1 MFSLL
6 NPAALLA
13 LIGLLVPVAIHLWN
27 RRPGREVAVG
37 SLRWLA
43 AGANRRLRN
52 LKPEQLWLLLL
63 RAALLAVLALAVA
76 EPVWRQWQAPSRG
89 QVLLSPEVLGTPAFA
104 TLRPAIDSL
113 RRRGYVVRWLAA
125 GFARAPRA
133 AWRADSAGGSVGSTA
148 GAKGGLESAAFTWA
162 RVQQATEVFPGQPL
176 YVVTSAALGNF
187 QGSHAALP
195 PGVTWQALPMA
206 GTKIWLQAAALR
218 ADSLRL
224 VLGRSTELQTTFR
237 LVSVA
242 QPQLGA
248 IVRVSGLPPLRFE
261 RRADKTQLT
270 QVKPVN
276 GTPTDTG
283 RAISVRNRPLR
294 VIVYSTAA
302 YAADAH
308 YLQAG
313 LRAAATG
320 LPLPLALT
328 TTTRVPVPATRPDWL
343 FWLSEAAVPA
353 AWQTAVNQGTNI
365 WLEAAGPGAA
375 DTASFA
381 TDAAEAATVMVFR
394 RNAVASLQ
402 TTVPLWADGRGRALL
417 TRKAS
422 GQGAVYQ
429 LHTRLNPTWSELAD
443 DPQLPAHLLNLLQPE
458 SPFDPALAAHD
469 QRAIDPTQLAVA
481 RPTLPPATVPG
492 PAATFRRTDLRPWLV
507 LAAGL
512 LFLLERLLA
521 RRREARTL
529 TLTTA
534 S

>member
-1 MFSLL
+1 MFSFL

-13 LIGLLVPVAIHLWN
+13 LVGLLVPVAIHLWN

-63 RAALLAVLALAVA
+63 RATLLAVLALAVA
-76 EPVWRQWQAPSRG
+76 EPVWRQRQPTSRG
-89 QVLLSPEVLGTPAFA
+89 QVLLNSEVVGTPAFA
-104 TLRPAIDSL
+104 TLRPTIDSL

-133 AWRADSAGGSVGSTA
+133 AWRTDSTGGSVESTA
-148 GAKGGLESAAFTWA
+148 AAKSGLESAAFTWA

-176 YVVTSAALGNF
+176 YVVTSAALRNF
-187 QGSHAALP
+187 QGSHPALP
-195 PGVTWQALPMA
+195 AAVAWQTLPVA
-206 GTKIWLQAAALR
+206 GTKTWLQAAALR

-224 VLGRSTELQTTFR
+224 VLGRSTEIQTAFQ

-242 QPQLGA
+242 QPQPGA
-248 IVRVSGLPPLRFE
+248 IVQVAGLPPLRFE
-261 RRADKTQLT
+261 RGADKTQLT

-276 GTPTDTG
+276 GAPADAG
-283 RAISVRNRPLR
+283 RAIAVRTRPLR
-294 VIVYSTAA
+294 VIIYSTAA
-302 YAADAH
+302 YAADAR

-328 TTTRVPVPATRPDWL
+328 TTTQIPAPATRPDWL
-343 FWLSEAAVPA
+343 FWLSEAPVPA
-353 AWQTAVNQGTNI
+353 AWQTAVNQGANV
-365 WLEAAGPGAA
+365 WQEATGPGVA

-381 TDAAEAATVMVFR
+381 TDAPEAAAVRIFR
-394 RNAVASLQ
+394 RSAVAPLQ
-402 TTVPLWADGRGRALL
+402 TALPLWTDGRGQALL

-429 LHTRLNPTWSELAD
+429 LQTRLNPTWSELAD
-443 DPQLPAHLLNLLQPE
+443 APQLPARLLNLLQPE
-458 SPFDPALAAHD
+458 SAFDPTLAAHD
-469 QRAIDPTQLAVA
+469 QRAIDPTQLAVV
-481 RPTLPPATVPG
+481 RPTLPLATVPG